1 MKGLT
6 MKQIFKSRE
15 RLWVSLFII
24 SFAILLVT
32 PQLFTRKV
40 ILGSDS
46 IFHYNRFY
54 EAAMQLKNGNFS
66 YFLSLYGFQQSGRIV
81 NALYGPFFAYLQ
93 GGLILI
99 SGTWFRYQ
107 IVSRVLL
114 HILAESSMYALLKQC
129 KVKTSIA
136 LSLGLLY
143 ATTFSIQYWTMRQ
156 GFSSWGAALLPYCF
170 IPAIHYVFYQR
181 VDQVRLALSM
191 ALIFQIHVLSALMLA
206 MMYLPFYLYTFVKAT
221 TSKKKETI
229 LKVLIAV
236 ILFLLLTVNVWGV
249 ILYLRGA
256 NHLLDPFINREIG
269 KNGIDGTARYWLY
282 TPISL
287 MVLLIL
293 QFIYAIVNWK
303 KLARWKRILHFI
315 YFVFFFLSTGLF
327 PWQYLV
333 ENGNTFA
340 ELIQFPFRFFVPATI
355 LLLAITGLTV
365 TRFVNWRKSIAVLLF
380 AFAGVGLIQNIMD
393 TTDRVKSAAQD
404 GELISIVKHTYV
416 EGDYQTISLT
426 MNDSD
431 LSQFLNLVVKP
442 TPDYVPI
449 YGTIGKQ
456 NTYDLYYENIV
467 TNQRTEKLIKDNYL
481 VLTWQADE
489 GEELNLPIVVYKDS
503 ILILN
508 GKELDKDDYNL
519 STIGTPTVS
528 SQEGKNKL
536 ELRYQEPEWLFVAI
550 SAPLIVL
557 GIIGLQWIYIKVK
570 TQRVA

>member
-1 MKGLT
+1 

-24 SFAILLVT
+24 GFAILLVT

-249 ILYLRGA
+249 LLYLRGA

-503 ILILN
+503 ILTLN

>member
-1 MKGLT
+1 
-6 MKQIFKSRE
+6 MKQFFKSKE
-15 RLWVSLFII
+15 KLWVPLII
-24 SFAILLVT
+24 VAFAVLLVT

-46 IFHYNRFY
+46 VFHYNRFY
-54 EAAMQLKNGNFS
+54 EAAMQIKNGNFS

-93 GGLILI
+93 GGLVLI

-107 IVSRVLL
+107 IVSRILL

-129 KVKTSIA
+129 KVKTTIA

-156 GFSSWGAALLPYCF
+156 GFSSWGAALLPFGF
-170 IPAIHYVFYQR
+170 IPAIRYIFYQK
-181 VDQVRLALSM
+181 VEPIRLALSM
-191 ALIFQIHVLSALMLA
+191 ALICQVHVLSALMLV
-206 MMYLPFYLYTFVKAT
+206 MMYIPFYLYTFVTLSVA
-221 TSKKKETI
+221 KKKETF
-229 LKVLIAV
+229 VQVFIAV
-236 ILFLLLTVNVWGV
+236 ILFLLLTVNVWL
-249 ILYLRGA
+249 ILLYLRGT

-269 KNGIDGTARYWLY
+269 RNGIDGTARYWLY

-287 MVLLIL
+287 MVLLVL
-293 QFIYAIVNWK
+293 QFVYAILNWK
-303 KLARWKRILHFI
+303 KLAKWKKILHFI

-380 AFAGVGLIQNIMD
+380 AFAGIGLIQNMMD
-393 TTDRVKSAAQD
+393 TTDRVKTAAQD
-404 GELISIVKHTYV
+404 GELISVVKHTYV

-426 MNDSD
+426 MDDSD

-456 NTYDLYYENIV
+456 NTYDLYYENV
-467 TNQRTEKLIKDNYL
+467 VKNQSAEKMLEDGYL
-481 VLTWQADE
+481 VLTWQAAE
-489 GEELNLPIVVYKDS
+489 GEELNLPIVIYRDS
-503 ILILN
+503 ILTLN
-508 GKELDKDDYNL
+508 GQELNKADYRL
-519 STIGTPTVS
+519 STIGTPIVS
-528 SQEGKNKL
+528 SQKGQNKL
-536 ELRYQEPEWLFVAI
+536 VLSYQEPRWLVIAVWIPIIVWGVI
-550 SAPLIVL
+550 S
-557 GIIGLQWIYIKVK
+557 LQWVYIKINIKKVP
-570 TQRVA
+570 

>member
-1 MKGLT
+1 
-6 MKQIFKSRE
+6 MKQFFKSKE
-15 RLWVSLFII
+15 KLWVPLII
-24 SFAILLVT
+24 VAFAVLLVT

-46 IFHYNRFY
+46 VFHYNRFY

-93 GGLILI
+93 GGLVLI

-107 IVSRVLL
+107 IVSRILL
-114 HILAESSMYALLKQC
+114 HILAESSMYVLLKQC
-129 KVKTSIA
+129 KVKTTIA

-156 GFSSWGAALLPYCF
+156 GFSSWGAALLPFCF
-170 IPAIHYVFYQR
+170 IPAIRYIFYQK
-181 VDQVRLALSM
+181 VEPIRLALSM
-191 ALIFQIHVLSALMLA
+191 ALIFQVHMLSALMLV
-206 MMYLPFYLYTFVKAT
+206 MMYIPFYLYTFVTLSVA
-221 TSKKKETI
+221 KKKETF
-229 LKVLIAV
+229 LQVFIAV
-236 ILFLLLTVNVWGV
+236 ILFLLLTVNVWL
-249 ILYLRGA
+249 ILLYLRGT

-287 MVLLIL
+287 MVLLVL
-293 QFIYAIVNWK
+293 QFVYAILNWK
-303 KLARWKRILHFI
+303 KLAKWKKILHFL

-327 PWQYLV
+327 PWQYL
-333 ENGNTFA
+333 

-380 AFAGVGLIQNIMD
+380 AFAGIGLIQNMMD
-393 TTDRVKSAAQD
+393 TTDRVKTAAQD

-416 EGDYQTISLT
+416 EGDYQTINLT
-426 MNDSD
+426 MDDSD

-456 NTYDLYYENIV
+456 NTYDLYYKNV
-467 TNQRTEKLIKDNYL
+467 VKNQSAEKMLEDGYL
-481 VLTWQADE
+481 VLIWQAAE
-489 GEELNLPIVVYKDS
+489 GEKLNLPIVVYKDS
-503 ILILN
+503 ILTLN

-528 SQEGKNKL
+528 SQEGHNKL
-536 ELRYQEPEWLFVAI
+536 VLSYNEPGWLFVALLTPI
-550 SAPLIVL
+550 IVL
-557 GIIGLQWIYIKVK
+557 AVICLQCLYTKISIKKV
-570 TQRVA
+570 TTR

>member
-24 SFAILLVT
+24 GFAILLVT

-114 HILAESSMYALLKQC
+114 HILAEYSMYALLKQC

-249 ILYLRGA
+249 LLYLRGA

-393 TTDRVKSAAQD
+393 TTDRVNSAAQD

-503 ILILN
+503 ILTLN

-536 ELRYQEPEWLFVAI
+536 ELRYHEPEWLFVAI

>member
-24 SFAILLVT
+24 GFAILLVT

-206 MMYLPFYLYTFVKAT
+206 MMYIPFYLYTFVKAT

-249 ILYLRGA
+249 LLYLRGA

-393 TTDRVKSAAQD
+393 TTDRVESAAQD

-431 LSQFLNLVVKP
+431 LSQFLNLVVKS

-503 ILILN
+503 ILTLN

-557 GIIGLQWIYIKVK
+557 GTIGLQWLYTKISIKK
-570 TQRVA
+570 VA

>member
-24 SFAILLVT
+24 VFAILLVT

-191 ALIFQIHVLSALMLA
+191 ALIFQVHVLSALMLV
-206 MMYLPFYLYTFVKAT
+206 MMYLPFYLYTFVNVTA
-221 TSKKKETI
+221 SKKKETI
-229 LKVLIAV
+229 VKVLIAV

-249 ILYLRGA
+249 LLYLRGV
-256 NHLLDPFINREIG
+256 NHLLDSFINREIG

-467 TNQRTEKLIKDNYL
+467 TNQRTEKLIEDNYL

-503 ILILN
+503 ILTLN

-536 ELRYQEPEWLFVAI
+536 ELRYQEPEWIFVAI

-557 GIIGLQWIYIKVK
+557 GIISLQWIYIKVK
-570 TQRVA
+570 TQKVA

>member
-1 MKGLT
+1 

-156 GFSSWGAALLPYCF
+156 GFSSWGATLLPYCF

-365 TRFVNWRKSIAVLLF
+365 TRFVNWRKSISVLLF

-503 ILILN
+503 ILTLN

>member
-24 SFAILLVT
+24 GFAILLVT

-489 GEELNLPIVVYKDS
+489 GEELKLPIVVYKDS
-503 ILILN
+503 ILTLN

>member
-1 MKGLT
+1 

-24 SFAILLVT
+24 VFAILLVT

-191 ALIFQIHVLSALMLA
+191 ALIFQVHVLSALMLV
-206 MMYLPFYLYTFVKAT
+206 MMYLPFYIYTFVKVTA
-221 TSKKKETI
+221 SKKKETI
-229 LKVLIAV
+229 VKVLIAV

-249 ILYLRGA
+249 LLYLRGA

-467 TNQRTEKLIKDNYL
+467 TNQRTEKLIEDNYL

-503 ILILN
+503 ILTLN

-536 ELRYQEPEWLFVAI
+536 ELRYQEPEWIFVAI
-550 SAPLIVL
+550 GAPLIVL

>member
-1 MKGLT
+1 

-191 ALIFQIHVLSALMLA
+191 ALIFKIHVLSALMLA

-249 ILYLRGA
+249 LLYLRGA

-431 LSQFLNLVVKP
+431 LSQFLNLVVKS

-467 TNQRTEKLIKDNYL
+467 MNQRTEKLIKDNYL

-503 ILILN
+503 ILTLN

-550 SAPLIVL
+550 SAPLVVL
-557 GIIGLQWIYIKVK
+557 GTIGLQWLYTKISIKK
-570 TQRVA
+570 VA

>member
-1 MKGLT
+1 

-24 SFAILLVT
+24 VFAILLVT

-467 TNQRTEKLIKDNYL
+467 TNQKTEKLIKDNYL

-489 GEELNLPIVVYKDS
+489 GEELKLPIVVYKDS
-503 ILILN
+503 ILTLN

>member
-1 MKGLT
+1 

-249 ILYLRGA
+249 LLYLRGA

-416 EGDYQTISLT
+416 EGYYQTISLT

-431 LSQFLNLVVKP
+431 LSQFLNLVVKS

-467 TNQRTEKLIKDNYL
+467 MNQRTEKLIKDNYL

-503 ILILN
+503 ILTLN

-550 SAPLIVL
+550 SAPLVVL
-557 GIIGLQWIYIKVK
+557 GTIGLQWLYTKISIKK
-570 TQRVA
+570 VA

>member
-1 MKGLT
+1 

-24 SFAILLVT
+24 VFAILLVT

-191 ALIFQIHVLSALMLA
+191 ALIFQVHVLSALMLV
-206 MMYLPFYLYTFVKAT
+206 MMYLPFYIYTFVKVTA
-221 TSKKKETI
+221 SKKKETI
-229 LKVLIAV
+229 VKVLIAV

-249 ILYLRGA
+249 LLYLRGA

-467 TNQRTEKLIKDNYL
+467 TNQRTEKLIEDNYL

-503 ILILN
+503 ILTLN

-536 ELRYQEPEWLFVAI
+536 ELRYQEPKWIFVAI

-557 GIIGLQWIYIKVK
+557 GIVSLQWIYIKVK
-570 TQRVA
+570 TQKVA